1 MGVILAKK
9 PSESE
14 QKNWYKDKYQ
24 HIFVQRNILALTTL
38 VALLVA
44 LGSVVTVMQLA
55 PLKTLEPYMINVDE
69 RTGLV
74 QNVKSMTYKDITDNE
89 AVNNYFL
96 VKYIRAVET
105 YDISDLRANYN
116 VVRVMSAPGVYQEF
130 VSEKRPSNP
139 ESPSAILKN
148 LGKRK
153 VEITS
158 LTYFSSPQMKR
169 IDKGI
174 QTASVRVTLSD
185 QIAGNPVPV
194 NYYKLIT
201 ISFQYTN
208 LNLTQRERH
217 INPLGFRV
225 ISYRVDEEIKQ

>member
-1 MGVILAKK
+1 M
-9 PSESE
+9 
-14 QKNWYKDKYQ
+14 
-24 HIFVQRNILALTTL
+24 QRNILAITTL

-44 LGSVVTVMQLA
+44 LAAVFAVMQLA

-89 AVNNYFL
+89 AINNYFI
-96 VKYIRAVET
+96 VKYIRSRET
-105 YDISDLRANYN
+105 YDISDLRRNYN
-116 VVRVMSAPGVYQEF
+116 AVRVMSAPNVYQEF
-130 VSEKRPSNP
+130 VSKKRASNP
-139 ESPSAILKN
+139 ESPAAILKN

-153 VEITS
+153 VEVTS
-158 LTYFSSPQMKR
+158 LTYLDSPQMKKV
-169 IDKGI
+169 DKGI
-174 QTASVRVTLSD
+174 QTASIRVTLSD

-201 ISFQYTN
+201 MSFQYTS

>member
-1 MGVILAKK
+1 MAKK
-9 PSESE
+9 TEKSEE
-14 QKNWYKDKYQ
+14 KNWYKDKYQ

-38 VALLVA
+38 IALLVA
-44 LGSVVTVMQLA
+44 LGSVFTVMQLA

-74 QNVKSMTYKDITDNE
+74 QNVRSMTYKDIEDSE
-89 AVNNYFL
+89 AINNYFL
-96 VKYIRAVET
+96 VKYIRSRET
-105 YDISDLRANYN
+105 YDISDLRTNYN
-116 VVRVMSAPGVYQEF
+116 AVRVMSAPNIYQKF
-130 VSEKRPSNP
+130 VAEKRPGNP

-158 LTYFSSPQMKR
+158 LTYLDSPQMKK
-169 IDKGI
+169 IDHGI
-174 QTASVRVTLSD
+174 KTASVRVTLRD
-185 QIAGNPVPV
+185 EIAGNPVPI

-201 ISFQYTN
+201 VSFQYTN

-217 INPLGFRV
+217 VNPLGFRV